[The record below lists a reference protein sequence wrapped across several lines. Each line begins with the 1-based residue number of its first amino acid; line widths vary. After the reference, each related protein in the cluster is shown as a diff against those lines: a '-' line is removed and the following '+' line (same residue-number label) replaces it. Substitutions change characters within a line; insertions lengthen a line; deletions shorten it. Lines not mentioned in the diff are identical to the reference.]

1 MWPNPHFPADLVTFA
16 EKILNGKLHF
26 LCSIRVNNS
35 KFIGIQKAKFSGYHF
50 HINTNMLRDFQVWI
64 SVLLRLSILCF
75 TINGM
80 TINKIFSC
88 KTKFYSGVYQK
99 SRFWKRHW
107 KFLEKSM
114 RSKYTKRKTDFIRSY
129 VFIDSRNIKAF
140 ALRYSVIEVL
150 LTLGRLGEIP
160 NGSRERVKPFL
171 FVTFKIRI
179 SYIFPEVFIEIHEVA
194 EKLWS
199 FFFQFQRFFLNF

>member
-1 MWPNPHFPADLVTFA
+1 
-16 EKILNGKLHF
+16 
-26 LCSIRVNNS
+26 
-35 KFIGIQKAKFSGYHF
+35 
-50 HINTNMLRDFQVWI
+50 
-64 SVLLRLSILCF
+64 
-75 TINGM
+75 
-80 TINKIFSC
+80 
-88 KTKFYSGVYQK
+88 
-99 SRFWKRHW
+99 
-107 KFLEKSM
+107 M

-140 ALRYSVIEVL
+140 ALRYSVIKVL

-194 EKLWS
+194 KKL
-199 FFFQFQRFFLNF
+199 